1 MLSAAA
7 VSWKH
12 LDRQPRGCPL
22 IHPADDE
29 EPHTTQPD
37 EEKQTP
43 SNEDGSAAKKASTST
58 GWGKGLTKA
67 KPKGHKGQAPVALSL
82 SARSGDL
89 DATKPYR
96 QAIHRILDGVRDGF
110 ELARERLAAFIC
122 GDDAGGL
129 PPRRP
134 SLRAVPSW
142 PKAAL
147 PVSVFGQLRSFDCR
161 WGRPLEG
168 LVTREL

>member
-43 SNEDGSAAKKASTST
+43 SNEDGRECSKE
-58 GWGKGLTKA
+58 GK
-67 KPKGHKGQAPVALSL
+67 HF
-82 SARSGDL
+82 
-89 DATKPYR
+89 
-96 QAIHRILDGVRDGF
+96 HRL
-110 ELARERLAAFIC
+110 E
-122 GDDAGGL
+122 
-129 PPRRP
+129 
-134 SLRAVPSW
+134 
-142 PKAAL
+142 
-147 PVSVFGQLRSFDCR
+147 
-161 WGRPLEG
+161 EG
-168 LVTREL
+168 LDQS